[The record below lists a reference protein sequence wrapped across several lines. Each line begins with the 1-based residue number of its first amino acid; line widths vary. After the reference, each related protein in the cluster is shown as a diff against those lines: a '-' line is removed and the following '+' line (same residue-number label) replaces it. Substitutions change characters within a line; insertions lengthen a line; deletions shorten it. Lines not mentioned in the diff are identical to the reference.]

1 MNTIKVEFEG
11 KTFDVDTDAFKSYTV
26 AKWIALAGERADC
39 AFKAFEAI
47 FSGRDEEYADM
58 LGNDVDKMGEL
69 LNAALIAVA
78 ASKDGETVKN

>member
-1 MNTIKVEFEG
+1 MNIIKIEFEG
-11 KTFDVDTDAFKSYTV
+11 KTFDVDADAFNSYSV
-26 AKWIALAGERADC
+26 AKWIALAGERIDC

-58 LGNDVDKMGEL
+58 LDNDVDKMGEL

-78 ASKDGETVKN
+78 DSKGGESVKN